1 MVSSAGRRSA
11 GRRVVLVGCVAS
23 LVAACSSDGGDGAA
37 TIDGAETTVGADTTT
52 AAVAP
57 GERAGIVDIGDGREV
72 YLQCRGVGEPT
83 VVLVSGFAD
92 NADVW
97 NTPADPE
104 GDPRT
109 VDADVAAFSRV
120 CAYDRPGTTSSRST
134 PVPQP
139 TSAQDAAD
147 DLERLLAASGE
158 VGPYVLVGHS
168 YGGPIIRL
176 FASDHPTEV
185 AGMVLVDAL
194 SEDLP
199 NLLTTAQRALFEEM
213 NSPPP
218 VADAEALDLQGTVD
232 ALEGSPPPPAVPVVV
247 LTADQPQLTPE
258 LLASGNLPAGVD
270 QAFADALWS
279 AQLIAQDLLA
289 ARFDGAEH
297 VKVTNSNHYIQLYN
311 PQLVIDSIRQVVDT
325 ARGTEAED

>member
-1 MVSSAGRRSA
+1 MLGSSGRQGACRL
-11 GRRVVLVGCVAS
+11 VVLVGCVVS
-23 LVAACSSDGGDGAA
+23 LVGACSSDDGG
-37 TIDGAETTVGADTTT
+37 GAETTVGADTT
-52 AAVAP
+52 AVAISSD
-57 GERAGIVDIGDGREV
+57 ERAGAVDIGDGREL
-72 YLQCRGVGEPT
+72 YLECRGTGEPT

-92 NADVW
+92 SAEVW
-97 NTPADPE
+97 NTPADPA
-104 GDPRT
+104 GDPQT
-109 VDADVAAFSRV
+109 VFAGVEALSRV

-158 VGPYVLVGHS
+158 PGPFVLVGHS
-168 YGGPIIRL
+168 YGGPIIRV

-199 NLLTTAQRALFEEM
+199 NLLTTAQRALFEEL

-218 VADAEALDLQGTVD
+218 VADAEELDLQGTVD

-258 LLASGNLPAGVD
+258 VIASGNVPAGVD

-279 AQLIAQDLLA
+279 AQMIAQDLLA
-289 ARFDGAEH
+289 AKFDGAEH
-297 VKVTNSNHYIQLYN
+297 VKATNSTHYIQLYN

-325 ARGTEAED
+325 ARGTEPEG